1 MGEDPGILVGPDKRL
16 NVQKVYSTYNKYKA
30 NNFEKF

>member
-1 MGEDPGILVGPDKRL
+1 MGEDPSTLVGPDKRL
-16 NVQKVYSTYNKYKA
+16 NVQKVYSIYNKHKA